1 MSRLLDALYSDN
13 QVKAIVECLSRGAR
27 IAVTGVLPSVRGVL
41 AGGLARWLGKR
52 VLVLAPDPDRA
63 LEIYLDAMAL
73 ASCECYR
80 FTAWDVPTEQVLA
93 RSPEEVAEALRAL
106 NVLAAG
112 RETPAVVVCSLAS
125 ALKLLPTP
133 SSMGRCTME
142 VSAGTEVDPQHMARA
157 LVDAGYKRV
166 EVVEKLGQF
175 AARGGIIDLFS
186 PGLEL
191 PVRIEVEFDRV
202 ESLRTFDPDTQRS
215 VEQIELLRVLP
226 APEWLYSEASCTVL
240 DWFAPTGVLLVDDPN
255 RLVEEARKIEATRIT
270 EKLLDHC
277 CTAHLMALPRALPEG
292 LGAPVDQLV
301 SLGARPSPVY
311 MGRWSQFLDEART
324 RKEEGWHTLL
334 LVPREETLER
344 VRRGLAN
351 AELTLSVEQADLS
364 AGFELPSSR
373 LCVLTERELFGKEK
387 RARVPAKRQRKA
399 ELALS
404 ELKPGDYVVHV
415 HHGIGQYLGM
425 RTLEIDKT
433 LRDYLFI
440 RYADGDAL
448 YVPSDQMDLIEK
460 YIGAEGVE
468 PKLNKLG
475 GGEWNRQKKK
485 VKESVKQ
492 MAKELLELY
501 TARMSIKGYAFSPD
515 TPWQREF
522 EEAFRYED
530 TPDQKQATREI
541 KEDMEAP
548 RPMDRLLCGDV
559 GYGKTEVAMRAA
571 MKAVQDSKQVAVL
584 VPTTI
589 LAQQHFNTFTDRFKG
604 YPVRI
609 EVLSRFRGQEE
620 QDRIIKELRQGL
632 IDIVI
637 GTHRLLSKDV
647 QFHDLGLLIVDE
659 EHRFG
664 VRHKERIK
672 QLKKEVDVLT
682 LTATPIPRTLYMALS
697 GLRDVSMIE
706 TPPEGRLPVQTFVVE
721 YDEELIKNAIRR
733 ELARGGQ
740 VYYVHN
746 RIESIAR
753 CAGKV
758 MNLVPEARVAVAHGR
773 TREQEL
779 ARIMEAFAQREYDVL
794 VTTMIIESGLDIPN
808 VNTLIVEDA
817 DRLGLAQLYQIR
829 GRVGR
834 SNRVAYAYFTFSRGK
849 VLTPQAESRLE
860 AIREFTELGSG
871 YRIAMRDLEIRGA
884 GNILGPEQHGFLT
897 AVGFGMYC
905 RLLEESVR
913 ELKGEKPE
921 RQRSVTVD
929 IPVDAYLP
937 VSYVTDE
944 TSRVRIYKRL
954 AAARTEEDVLEI
966 ESELLDRFGDPPQPA
981 CALLKVARI
990 RVQADQ
996 LGIASVCLRKDRLV
1010 FTIDEPSKFPVED
1023 LGQLARAYRS
1033 SLTVTSGDKGGSIG
1047 LRLRSSSVDDALK
1060 AAHKFLGQL
1069 LRRSAQAPSE

>member
-1 MSRLLDALYSDN
+1 MSKLLELVGNDN
-13 QVKAIVECLSRGAR
+13 QIQQMVNRLAQHGRVV
-27 IAVTGVLPSVRGVL
+27 VTGLVPSFRGVL
-41 AGGLARWLGKR
+41 AAGLVRWLGKT
-52 VLVLAPDPDRA
+52 VLVLAPDADRA
-63 LEIYLDAMAL
+63 IEVYLDAVAL
-73 ASCECYR
+73 RVGECYR
-80 FTAWDVPTEQVLA
+80 FMAWDVPAEQVLA
-93 RSPEEVAEALRAL
+93 RSPEDVAEALKAL
-106 NVLAAG
+106 NALASSENG
-112 RETPAVVVCSLAS
+112 PALVVCSLAS
-125 ALKLLPTP
+125 ALRLLPST
-133 SSMGRCTME
+133 SSLEKRKLE
-142 VSAGTEVDPQHMARA
+142 VRVGNAADPQQIARA
-157 LVDAGYKRV
+157 LVDAGYERV

-175 AARGGIIDLFS
+175 AVRGGIVDAFS
-186 PGLEL
+186 PSLEL
-191 PVRIEVEFDRV
+191 PVRIEVDLDRV
-202 ESLRTFDPDTQRS
+202 ESIRTFDPDTQRS
-215 VEQIELLRVLP
+215 VENLEGFQILP
-226 APEWLYSEASCTVL
+226 APKWLHSEGTCTVL
-240 DWFAPTGVLLVDDPN
+240 DWFGDSGVLVVDDPS
-255 RLVEEARKIEATRIT
+255 RLMEESRKLGGASIVQWVLQHAR
-270 EKLLDHC
+270 
-277 CTAHLMALPRALPEG
+277 TAYLMALPRALPAELQSPLDEHVA
-292 LGAPVDQLV
+292 LGVRPAP
-301 SLGARPSPVY
+301 SY
-311 MGRWSQFLDEART
+311 MGRWSQFVDEARS
-324 RKEEGWHTLL
+324 RKAAGWHTLV
-334 LVPREETLER
+334 LVHQEETLQR
-344 VRRGLAN
+344 VRRALGEAGLAL
-351 AELTLSVEQADLS
+351 EVEQIAIS
-364 AGFELPSSR
+364 SGFEMPSAR
-373 LCVLTERELFGKEK
+373 LCAVTEKELFGKEK

-399 ELALS
+399 EFALS

-425 RTLEIDKT
+425 RTLEIDNT

-440 RYADGDAL
+440 KYADGDAL
-448 YVPSDQMDLIEK
+448 YVPSDQVDLIEK
-460 YIGAEGVE
+460 YVGVEGVE

-475 GGEWNRQKKK
+475 SGEWNRQKKR

-501 TARMSIKGYAFSPD
+501 TARMSIKGHAFSPD

-530 TPDQKQATREI
+530 TPDQRQATREI

-571 MKAVQDSKQVAVL
+571 MKAVMDSKQVAVL

-589 LAQQHFNTFTDRFKG
+589 LAQQHFHTFTERFRG

-609 EVLSRFRGQEE
+609 EVLSRFRTEEE
-620 QDRIIKELRQGL
+620 QKQIVKELKQGL
-632 IDIVI
+632 IDIII

-672 QLKKEVDVLT
+672 QLKKEIDVLT

-697 GLRDVSMIE
+697 GLMDVSMIE

-721 YDEELIKNAIRR
+721 YDENLIRDAIRR
-733 ELARGGQ
+733 ELAREGQ

-746 RIESIAR
+746 RVESIAR
-753 CAGKV
+753 CAAKV
-758 MNLVPEARVAVAHGR
+758 RSLVPEARVAVAHGR

-779 ARIMEAFAQREYDVL
+779 SRIMEAFAKREYDVL

-834 SNRVAYAYFTFSRGK
+834 SNRVAYAYFTFNRGK

-913 ELKGEKPE
+913 ELKGETPGQE
-921 RQRSVTVD
+921 RTTTLD

-937 VSYVTDE
+937 PSYVPDE
-944 TSRVRIYKRL
+944 TSRVRIYKKL
-954 AAARTEEDVLEI
+954 AAARTEEDVLEV
-966 ESELLDRFGDPPQPA
+966 EEELLDRFGDPPQPA
-981 CALLKVARI
+981 AALLQVTRVK
-990 RVQADQ
+990 VQAMR
-996 LGIASVCLRKDRLV
+996 LGIGSVFLRKDRLV
-1010 FTIDEPSKFPVED
+1010 FNVDEPSKFPVEAI
-1023 LGQLARAYRS
+1023 GQIAKAYKG
-1033 SLTVTSGDKGGSIG
+1033 SLSVTSGEKGGSVVLKLKG
-1047 LRLRSSSVDDALK
+1047 ASAGEALRTAYRFLVQLAHSSGS
-1060 AAHKFLGQL
+1060 GG
-1069 LRRSAQAPSE
+1069 SE